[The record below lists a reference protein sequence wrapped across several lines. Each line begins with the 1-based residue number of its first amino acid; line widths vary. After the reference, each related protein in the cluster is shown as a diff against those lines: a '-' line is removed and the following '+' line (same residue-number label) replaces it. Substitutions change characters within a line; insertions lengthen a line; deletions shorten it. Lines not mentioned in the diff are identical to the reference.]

1 MIDATSSNIYS
12 HFFITEETMKEV
24 SLEEMFQTM
33 YKNNFNETNTK
44 LNNRVM
50 NNVE

>member
-1 MIDATSSNIYS
+1 
-12 HFFITEETMKEV
+12 MKEV

-33 YKNNFNETNTK
+33 YKNNFNETNIK
-44 LNNRVM
+44 LNSRVI